1 MMITQRQFHFSWV
14 TGTALMIGGTAL
26 AATGSADWGLFWV
39 GGLITGL
46 ALSAR
51 MRTVTAGEPQRISS
65 LPLIL
70 RPEA

>member
-1 MMITQRQFHFSWV
+1 MITQRQFHFSWV

-51 MRTVTAGEPQRISS
+51 LQMGPAREPARIPSRRM
-65 LPLIL
+65 IVH
-70 RPEA
+70 REA